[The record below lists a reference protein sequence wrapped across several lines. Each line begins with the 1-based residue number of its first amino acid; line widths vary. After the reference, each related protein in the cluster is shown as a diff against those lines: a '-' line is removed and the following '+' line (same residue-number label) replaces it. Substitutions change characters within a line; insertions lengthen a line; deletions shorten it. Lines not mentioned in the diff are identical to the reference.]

1 MKIIVVLA
9 LVCLVAVWLFKRR
22 KSSIIRVEK
31 KKSNISDPQIALSVD
46 TTPSN
51 NFDKPNTFENS
62 DTGSVIKTQD
72 GGWILNPKSTFPL
85 TVYGIDLQTV
95 EEIKRLLD
103 STYSTGNACSIDH
116 LIPPNFHCKEI
127 DDYVREFKPQYL
139 RKIEELKRSSKKW
152 ASASEDNQEDLLFSL
167 REKAIKS
174 LDIQPYCDLEFLLE
188 YDPNDATI
196 DERLVD
202 RFGYNN
208 IQLYLRYA
216 YNSVSVIPADHYHH
230 SGFEK
235 LVEIGLAKRG
245 YDISLSAILGTL
257 SLREMNELVAVWNQ
271 KPFGR
276 KIKAVDFLTNAPDA
290 KQKLSDLLAF
300 KGFFQLKP
308 LPDEFSN
315 FDISKYSE
323 ASRYSFE
330 IGRLITNTY
339 IAGCYTICDMH
350 QYRDA
355 LSFIKGWELLTR
367 DDDDTCLFCKRA
379 ASKSYSK
386 NHYPKVPWHIGCRC
400 TVLTKLKDE
409 L

>member
-1 MKIIVVLA
+1 MKIIVVLV
-9 LVCLVAVWLFKRR
+9 LVCLVVVWLFKRR
-22 KSSIIRVEK
+22 KSSIVRKEK
-31 KKSNISDPQIALSVD
+31 KKSDTSDSQIALSVD

-51 NFDKPNTFENS
+51 NFDKPNTFENT

-85 TVYGIDLQTV
+85 TLYGIDLQTV

-103 STYSTGNACSIDH
+103 STYSTGHACSIDH
-116 LIPPNFHCKEI
+116 LILPNFHCKEI

-139 RKIEELKRSSKKW
+139 RKIEELKRSSRKW
-152 ASASEDNQEDLLFSL
+152 SSASDSDQEDLLFSF

-174 LDIQPYCDLEFLLE
+174 LDIQPYCDLQFLFE
-188 YDPNDATI
+188 YDPATI

-216 YNSVSVIPADHYHH
+216 YNSVLVIPANHYHR

-235 LVEIGLAKRG
+235 LVEIGLARRG
-245 YDISLSAILGTL
+245 SDISLRAILETL
-257 SLREMNELVAVWNQ
+257 SLREMNELVAVLNQ
-271 KPFGR
+271 KHFGR
-276 KIKAVDFLTNAPDA
+276 KIKAVDFLMNAPNA
-290 KQKLSDLLAF
+290 KQKLSELLTF

-323 ASRYSFE
+323 ASQYSFE
-330 IGRLITNTY
+330 IGMLINSTY
-339 IAGCYTICDMH
+339 IAGCCTTRDMH
-350 QYRDA
+350 QYRDE

-367 DDDDTCLFCKRA
+367 DDDDTCPFCKRA

-386 NHYPKVPWHIGCRC
+386 NHYPKVPWHIGCSC